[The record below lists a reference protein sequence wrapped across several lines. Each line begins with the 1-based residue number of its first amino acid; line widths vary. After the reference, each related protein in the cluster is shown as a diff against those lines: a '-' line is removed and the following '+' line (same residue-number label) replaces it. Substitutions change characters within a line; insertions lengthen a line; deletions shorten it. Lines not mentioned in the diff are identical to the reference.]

1 MTEHAEHAERRLLQ
15 RRFTPDLIRSSL
27 LPRGAWRPY
36 PKASDRAGW
45 EALPAETRAALIQR
59 AEKRLGHQWEPL
71 PATLFMEYRRNGNRT
86 RYQQPHFARRTAL
99 SDLVLGECAEG
110 QGRFV
115 DDVINEIWAL
125 CEESFWGVPAHNARH
140 SPRFAQGGLPDTSF
154 HEVDLFAAETG
165 ALLAWTHYL
174 LADEIERRAP
184 EARVV
189 PDRILRE
196 TRARILTPYRE
207 FNDWVWLGEVRK
219 PVNNWNPWI
228 HSNVLAC
235 TLLLDT
241 DETVRR
247 ETVERCV
254 RYLDVFLDGYDDD
267 GGCDEGPGYWG
278 RAGAS
283 LFDCLQWLYSAS
295 SGALSAYDE
304 PLVQEIGRYIY
315 RVHIGDTWYVNYADA
330 SAKVFLEGHL
340 VYRYGERIGDAAMMA
355 QGAYAV
361 TQRGQPWGRTSIG
374 RELPAL
380 FDAPGLSGV
389 EPKPPLVR
397 EAWLDGIQVLCAR
410 ERQGSVD
417 GLYLSAKGGH
427 NAESHNHNDVG
438 NFVVAVDGN
447 PVLIDVGV
455 EEYTRKTFSP
465 QRYEIWTMQS
475 AYHNVPIVDGVGQAN
490 GRGFEARDVKGSV
503 TDGRAALELD
513 IAGAYPPGAGIQRW
527 RRKVWLDRGERQVG
541 LTDEYRLDREPKSVA
556 LHLMASGP
564 VDVAEEGVLRC
575 QSPTRPLVVSYPS
588 DLLNARVEDVKV
600 EDSRLV
606 PIWGERVYRVIL
618 EARTPAQE
626 GTWTLTM
633 RAG

>member
-1 MTEHAEHAERRLLQ
+1 MTEQPERRLLQ

-27 LPRGAWRPY
+27 IPREAWRPY
-36 PKASDRAGW
+36 PRASDRAGW
-45 EALPAETRAALIQR
+45 EGLPAETRSALVQR
-59 AEKRLGHQWEPL
+59 AEKRLGHHWEPL
-71 PATLFMEYRRNGNRT
+71 PATLFLEFRRNGNRT
-86 RYQQPHFARRTAL
+86 RYQQPHFARRRAL
-99 SDLVLGECAEG
+99 ADLVLGECAEG
-110 QGRFV
+110 QGRFI
-115 DDVINEIWAL
+115 DDVINGVWAL

-140 SPRFAQGGLPDTSF
+140 SPHFPQSGLPDTSF

-165 ALLAWTHYL
+165 ALLAWAHYL
-174 LADEIERRAP
+174 LADELERWTP
-184 EARVV
+184 EARIV

-196 TRARILTPYRE
+196 TRDRILTPYRRFDE
-207 FNDWVWLGEVRK
+207 WVWLGKVRK

-235 TLLLDT
+235 ALLLET
-241 DETVRR
+241 DEAVRR
-247 ETVERCV
+247 ETVERCI
-254 RYLDVFLDGYDDD
+254 RYTDVFLDGYDDD

-283 LFDCLQWLYSAS
+283 LFDCLEWLHSAS
-295 SGALSAYDE
+295 GGALSAYDD

-315 RVHIGDTWYVNYADA
+315 RVHIGDAWYVNYADA
-330 SAKVFLEGHL
+330 SAKVYLEGHL

-355 QGAYAV
+355 QGAYAA
-361 TQRGQPWGRTSIG
+361 TQSGQPWGRTSIG

-380 FDAPGLSGV
+380 FDAPAMPRV

-410 ERQGSVD
+410 EKGGSTE

-438 NFVVAVDGN
+438 SFVVAVDGH

-475 AYHNVPIVDGVGQAN
+475 TYHNLPVVDGVGQSN
-490 GRGFEARDVKGSV
+490 GREFEARSVKASV
-503 TDGRAALELD
+503 SDGRAQLELD
-513 IAGAYPPGAGIQRW
+513 IAGAYPSEAGIQRW
-527 RRKVWLDRGERQVG
+527 MRRVWLDRRERQIG
-541 LTDEYRLDREPKSVA
+541 LTDDYALSREPKSVA

-564 VDVAEEGVLRC
+564 VDAAEAGTLRC
-575 QSPTRPLVVSYPS
+575 QSPTQPLLVSYPAET
-588 DLLNARVEDVKV
+588 LTARVEEVRV

-606 PIWGERVYRVIL
+606 PIWGNRIYRVII
-618 EARTPAQE
+618 EAKRPARE
-626 GTWTLTM
+626 GGWTLTM

>member
-1 MTEHAEHAERRLLQ
+1 MTTTEHAERKLLQ
-15 RRFTPDLIRSSL
+15 RRFTPDLIRTSL
-27 LPRGAWRPY
+27 IPREAWRPY

-45 EALPAETRAALIQR
+45 EALPSETRQALIQR
-59 AEKRLGHQWEPL
+59 AEKRLGHAWEPL

-115 DDVINEIWAL
+115 DDVINGIWTL

-140 SPRFAQGGLPDTSF
+140 SPRFAQGGLPDTGF

-165 ALLAWTHYL
+165 ALLAWTRYL

-196 TRARILTPYRE
+196 TRDRILRPYRE
-207 FNDWVWLGEVRK
+207 FDDWVWLGEVRK

-247 ETVERCV
+247 ETVEKCV

-283 LFDCLQWLYSAS
+283 LFDCLEWLHSAS
-295 SGALSAYDE
+295 GGALSAYDDA
-304 PLVQEIGRYIY
+304 LVQEIGRYIY

-330 SAKVFLEGHL
+330 SAKVYLEGHL

-361 TQRGQPWGRTSIG
+361 TQRGQPWGRASIG

-380 FDAPGLSGV
+380 FDAPGLSAM

-397 EAWLDGIQVLCAR
+397 DAWLDGIQVLCAR
-410 ERQGSVD
+410 EQEGSVH

-438 NFVVAVDGN
+438 SFVVAVDGH

-455 EEYTRKTFSP
+455 EEYTAKTFSA

-490 GRGFEARDVKGSV
+490 GREFEARDVKGSV
-503 TDGRAALELD
+503 TDGREALELD
-513 IAGAYPPGAGIQRW
+513 IAGAYPPEAGIRRW
-527 RRKVWLDRGERQVG
+527 RRRVWLDRGERQVG
-541 LTDEYRLDREPKSVA
+541 LNDEYTLTREPKSVA

-564 VDVAEEGVLRC
+564 VDVAEPGMLRC
-575 QSPTRPLVVSYPS
+575 QSPARPLVVSYPA
-588 DLLNARVEDVKV
+588 DLLNARVEEVQV

-606 PIWGERVYRVIL
+606 PIWGERVYRVVL
-618 EARTPAQE
+618 EARTPVQE
-626 GTWTLTM
+626 GGWTLTM